1 MGFFVGIVIAI
12 LAIGFGVFAAWQC
25 SEGNSGVG
33 AIMWV
38 LCIAAVITFIIVPF
52 SFHTVDTGEVAV
64 VKTFGEAKEVK
75 GPGLNYDFWMINDYE
90 YIDTKTQELYIETMA
105 YSSDAQVMNIAMTVQ
120 YQVLSDKAV
129 EIVKGYGSL
138 EALTSRITAI
148 ITEQP
153 KSVVSKRT
161 AMDII
166 ANRSAITPEVEAA
179 IVNAIGEEYYV
190 VINTVAIT
198 NIDFSD
204 AFEQAVEEKMI
215 AEQAKLKA
223 EYENQ
228 TKIAQAQ
235 AEADA
240 KLAQAQAEIEIAK
253 AQAEAKKIAAEAEA
267 EANKIITESLTEQ
280 IIEKILADAWNGEL
294 PDVVGNGEYILPSD
308 MLQ

>member
-1 MGFFVGIVIAI
+1 MGFFVGIIIAI

-38 LCIAAVITFIIVPF
+38 LCIAAVITFIVVPF

-90 YIDTKTQELYIETMA
+90 YIDTKTQELYVETMA
-105 YSSDAQVMNIAMTVQ
+105 YSSDAQVMTIAMTVQ

-129 EIVKGYGSL
+129 EIVQSYGSL

-148 ITEQP
+148 VTEQP

-166 ANRSAITPEVEAA
+166 ANRSAITPEVEAS
-179 IVNAIGEEYYV
+179 IVNAVGEEYYV

-240 KLAQAQAEIEIAK
+240 KLAQAQAQIEIAK

-267 EANKIITESLTEQ
+267 EANKIITESLTD
-280 IIEKILADAWNGEL
+280 IILEKIYAEKWDGKL
-294 PDVVGNGEYILPSD
+294 PAVVGNGEYILPSD
-308 MLQ
+308 ILQ

>member
-1 MGFFVGIVIAI
+1 MGIFVGIIIAI
-12 LAIGFGVFAAWQC
+12 LAIVFGAVGLYQC
-25 SEGNSGVG
+25 SEGNSGIG
-33 AIMWV
+33 AVMWV
-38 LCIAAVITFIIVPF
+38 LCIAAVITFIIVPC

-75 GPGLNYDFWMINDYE
+75 GPGLNYDFWMVNDYE
-90 YIDTKTQELYIETMA
+90 YIDTKTQELYVETMA
-105 YSSDAQVMNIAMTVQ
+105 YSSDAQVMTIAMTVQ

-129 EIVKGYGSL
+129 EIVQSYGSL

-148 ITEQP
+148 VTEQP

-166 ANRSAITPEVEAA
+166 ANRSAITPEVEAT
-179 IVNAIGEEYYV
+179 IVNAVGEEYYV

-253 AQAEAKKIAAEAEA
+253 AEAEAKKIAAEAEA
-267 EANKIITESLTEQ
+267 EANKILTESLTD
-280 IIEKILADAWNGEL
+280 IILEKIYADKWDGKL
-294 PDVVGNGEYILPSD
+294 PIVVGNGDYIIPSEL
-308 MLQ
+308 LQ

>member
-12 LAIGFGVFAAWQC
+12 LAIVF
-25 SEGNSGVG
+25 G
-33 AIMWV
+33 AIAVWQVGEDNSVIGVIMGI
-38 LCIAAVITFIIVPF
+38 LCVAAVIAFIIVPF

-75 GPGLNYDFWMINDYE
+75 GPGLNYDFWMINNYE
-90 YIDTKTQELYIETMA
+90 YIDTKTQELYVETMA
-105 YSSDAQVMNIAMTVQ
+105 YSSDAQVMTIAMTVQ
-120 YQVLSDKAV
+120 YQVCSDKAV
-129 EIVKGYGSL
+129 EIVQSYGSL
-138 EALTSRITAI
+138 EALTSRITSI

-179 IVNAIGEEYYV
+179 IIDAVGEEYYV
-190 VINTVAIT
+190 AINTVAIT

-223 EYENQ
+223 DYENEK
-228 TKIAQAQ
+228 KIAQVE
-235 AEADA
+235 AEAEA
-240 KLAQAQAEIEIAK
+240 KLKAAQAEIEIAK
-253 AQAEAKKIAAEAEA
+253 AEAEAKKIAAEAEA
-267 EANKIITESLTEQ
+267 EANKILAESLTEQ

-294 PDVVGNGEYILPSD
+294 PDVVGNGDYILPSD
-308 MLQ
+308 ILQ

>member
-1 MGFFVGIVIAI
+1 MGIFVGIIIAI
-12 LAIGFGVFAAWQC
+12 LAIVFGAVGLYQC
-25 SEGNSGVG
+25 SEGNSGIG
-33 AIMWV
+33 AVMWV

-75 GPGLNYDFWMINDYE
+75 GPGLNYDFWMVNDYE
-90 YIDTKTQELYIETMA
+90 YIDTKTQELYVETMA
-105 YSSDAQVMNIAMTVQ
+105 YSSDAQVMTIAMTVQ

-129 EIVKGYGSL
+129 EIVQSYGSL

-148 ITEQP
+148 VTEQP

-166 ANRSAITPEVEAA
+166 ANRSAITPEVEAT
-179 IVNAIGEEYYV
+179 IVNAVGEEYYV

-253 AQAEAKKIAAEAEA
+253 AEAEAKKIAAEAEA
-267 EANKIITESLTEQ
+267 EANKILTESLTD
-280 IIEKILADAWNGEL
+280 IILEKIYADKWDGKL
-294 PDVVGNGEYILPSD
+294 PIVVGNGDYIIPSEL
-308 MLQ
+308 LQ